1 MTTLPARRSA
11 SMTFARHAVTFAAW
25 LVALSR
31 AVGAQAAVL
40 PFEVGERLEYQVSVG
55 RMGNIGKGAMWVDGL
70 ADVRGCQ
77 TMVLRFELEAGK
89 GPVRGSDKTRSWL
102 DPQRMAALRFEKTE
116 RHPLSRHSESA
127 ELFPETRLWVEAGG
141 AAGQSPSG
149 APLDELSF
157 IYFLRTISLAGD
169 SVWRF
174 DRHFDAARNPTT
186 IRVVGRRTLE
196 TAAGSFRTVQI
207 EMRVHDPRRY
217 KGEGI
222 ITIDLS
228 DDRRRLPVRIESS
241 MPVLGRTV
249 LTLSAIRVTEA
260 EASVVAQRRGAR

>member
-1 MTTLPARRSA
+1 MTTRPECPVATVVGALHALTLGLCLAALPAPA
-11 SMTFARHAVTFAAW
+11 I
-25 LVALSR
+25 
-31 AVGAQAAVL
+31 AQTAL
-40 PFEVGERLEYQVSVG
+40 PFEVGERLEYKVAVG
-55 RMGNIGKGAMWVDGL
+55 RMGNIGKGAMWVEGL
-70 ADVRGCQ
+70 ADVRGRQ

-127 ELFPETRLWVEAGG
+127 ELFPETRQWIQADG
-141 AAGQSPSG
+141 AAGQSPTA

-169 SVWRF
+169 SVRRF

-186 IRVVGRRTLE
+186 IRLVGRRTLE

-217 KGEGI
+217 RGEGV

-249 LTLSAIRVTEA
+249 LTLASVRFAEA
-260 EASVVAQRRGAR
+260 EASVVAQRPGGN